1 MVSYKVFTKVLTICQ
16 KKKFGLN
23 VVCKACVYANEST
36 YAYVLLI
43 TLTLCFCK
51 EFKQFDS
58 YTTPNPPPPKDE
70 VLFNRIFWPQFQL
83 KTISSHFYHKL
94 Y

>member
-16 KKKFGLN
+16 KKKLGLN

-58 YTTPNPPPPKDE
+58 YTTPNPPPFPQKTKFYSTE
-70 VLFNRIFWPQFQL
+70 FFGHSFN
-83 KTISSHFYHKL
+83 
-94 Y
+94 

>member
-16 KKKFGLN
+16 KKKLGLN

-36 YAYVLLI
+36 YAYAPLI

-58 YTTPNPPPPKDE
+58 YTTPNPPPSPKRQSFIQQNFLAT
-70 VLFNRIFWPQFQL
+70 VSIKNNLFTFL
-83 KTISSHFYHKL
+83 S
-94 Y
+94 

>member
-1 MVSYKVFTKVLTICQ
+1 MVSYTVFTKLLTICQ
-16 KKKFGLN
+16 KKKIGLN

-58 YTTPNPPPPKDE
+58 YTTPNPPPPLPQKTKFYSTE
-70 VLFNRIFWPQFQL
+70 FFGHSFN
-83 KTISSHFYHKL
+83 
-94 Y
+94 